1 MAQAE
6 ESDRHGWGTALQKG
20 EDLGFSGRMSSTSVD
35 TSSGWQGPETK
46 EFSEIS
52 IDRAWA

>member
-1 MAQAE
+1 MAQAG

-20 EDLGFSGRMSSTSVD
+20 EDLGFSGRMSPTSVD
-35 TSSGWQGPETK
+35 ISSGWQGPETK